1 MELKKA
7 KGLSQ
12 HELETRAIVD
22 EASPGASAQNTNNR
36 VELRT
41 QEVTVIIS
49 SFHFYQLS
57 IFN

>member
-1 MELKKA
+1 MEFKKA

-12 HELETRAIVD
+12 HEPGTRAIAG
-22 EASPGASAQNTNNR
+22 EASPGTSAQNTNNR